1 MPPVFFSWKSPAE
14 ERAVGDGAFR
24 FLSSFAFAS
33 SPYLPIDRAKVTL
46 RRILVRFIPLARTPY
61 PFKPVSERAY
71 YAAFSTRKGNDERG
85 IKSQPASAN
94 FARTA
99 GEWNCGS
106 TSALARGLH
115 LGATLWVSDADP
127 VVLCVLSFPTK
138 VMPIQRVWPD
148 AVQPTN

>member
-1 MPPVFFSWKSPAE
+1 MKPLNQIPLCALLPTPP
-14 ERAVGDGAFR
+14 
-24 FLSSFAFAS
+24 SFTSKIIREKS
-33 SPYLPIDRAKVTL
+33 SPLSERSA
-46 RRILVRFIPLARTPY
+46 ARTPY

-85 IKSQPASAN
+85 IKGQPASPN

-115 LGATLWVSDADP
+115 LGVTLWVSDADP

>member
-1 MPPVFFSWKSPAE
+1 MEKSSICFSS
-14 ERAVGDGAFR
+14 
-24 FLSSFAFAS
+24 AFAS
-33 SPYLPIDRAKVTL
+33 SPYLPIDRAK
-46 RRILVRFIPLARTPY
+46 
-61 PFKPVSERAY
+61 
-71 YAAFSTRKGNDERG
+71 TRKGNDERG
-85 IKSQPASAN
+85 IKGQPASAN

-148 AVQPTN
+148 AVQPTGQGDMVSLD